1 MPSNDELLVLILTI
15 LDDAKGKQIKVINV
29 IDKSSVTDYMVIA
42 TGTSSTHIKAL
53 ATHVMTRVKQQGV
66 QPLGVE
72 GEQDKEWVL
81 VDLGDIIVHLMLA
94 KTREFYQ
101 LEKIWEPDFEL
112 DNTPVSVQ
120 ES

>member
-1 MPSNDELLVLILTI
+1 MLSNDELLTLILTT

-29 IDKSSVTDYMVIA
+29 IDKSSVTDYMIIV
-42 TGTSSTHIKAL
+42 TGTSGTHIKAL
-53 ATHVMTRVKQQGV
+53 ATHVMTQVKQQGI
-66 QPLGVE
+66 QPLGIE

-94 KTREFYQ
+94 KTRDFYQ

-112 DNTPVSVQ
+112 EQTP
-120 ES
+120 ESA